1 MYEVCECR
9 MRGSVGCV
17 GVYRIWK
24 CIECGSVWG
33 VYWVWEYIYGVWE
46 YMGCGSVWGVGMW

>member
-1 MYEVCECR
+1 MCECR

>member
-1 MYEVCECR
+1 
-9 MRGSVGCV
+9 MRGSVACRGV

-33 VYWVWEYIYGVWE
+33 VYWVWEY
-46 YMGCGSVWGVGMW
+46 MGCGSIWGEGVYGEWECGSVWNV